1 MSKPWNLKEEDDDKV
16 VFDTSCNMLVS
27 FDNSVERDHWDYQR
41 SKPTTL
47 LAAFK
52 FLLQRSFGDLIAKS
66 GITADM
72 LDSLIALKDF
82 QRVDGLPPLS
92 EIENI
97 LREKSLKNLQ
107 ELRQNSRFNRRLPN
121 GWNMEILW
129 NQEKK
134 M

>member
-1 MSKPWNLKEEDDDKV
+1 MMIK
-16 VFDTSCNMLVS
+16 SCLI
-27 FDNSVERDHWDYQR
+27 
-41 SKPTTL
+41 
-47 LAAFK
+47 LAAICS
-52 FLLQRSFGDLIAKS
+52 LALITACRTCEEGAFGDLIAKS